1 MNHLDENTFTVATP
15 LGPFTLFVKD
25 GAVCMAVFRAGRGD
39 PRRQDLSPLAAALAA
54 RVRAYFAGEAD
65 ALDGVAVEPGGTPF
79 EREVWEALRRI
90 PAGEPRSYGALAR
103 ALGRPGAARAV
114 GRACALNPVA
124 LLVPCHRVVGADG
137 ELTGYAWGIER
148 KRWLLAHEAR
158 RRGRIAGAC
167 SASAG
172 PSPSSSPR

>member
-1 MNHLDENTFTVATP
+1 MDHLDETTFTVATP
-15 LGPFTLFVKD
+15 LGPLTLLVKD
-25 GAVCMAVFRAGRGD
+25 GAVCRAAFRPGPGD
-39 PRRQDLSPLAAALAA
+39 PPRQDPLAAALSA
-54 RVRAYFAGEAD
+54 RLGAYFAGEAD
-65 ALDGVAVEPGGTPF
+65 ALDGVTVEPGGTLF

-90 PAGEPRSYGALAR
+90 PAGESRSYGALAR

-137 ELTGYAWGIER
+137 VLTGYAWGVER

>member
-1 MNHLDENTFTVATP
+1 MEHIDETTFTVATP
-15 LGPFTLFVKD
+15 LGPLTLRVKD
-25 GAVCMAVFRAGRGD
+25 GAVCRAAFRAGPGD
-39 PRRQDLSPLAAALAA
+39 PPRQDPLAAALSV

-65 ALDGVAVEPGGTPF
+65 ALEGVIVEPEGTPF

-90 PAGEPRSYGALAR
+90 PAGESRNYGALAR
-103 ALGRPGAARAV
+103 ALGQPGAARAV

-137 ELTGYAWGIER
+137 VLTGYAWGIER
-148 KRWLLAHEAR
+148 KRWLLAHEAGR
-158 RRGRIAGAC
+158 QGRIAGAC

>member
-1 MNHLDENTFTVATP
+1 MNPHDETTFAIATP
-15 LGPFTLFVKD
+15 LGPLTLRVKD
-25 GAVCMAVFRAGRGD
+25 GAVCQAAFRAGPGD
-39 PRRQDLSPLAAALAA
+39 PPRQDPLAAALAA
-54 RVRAYFAGEAD
+54 RVRAYFAGEAE
-65 ALDGVAVEPGGTPF
+65 ALDGVTVEAEGTPF

-90 PAGEPRSYGALAR
+90 PAGESRSNGALAR

-137 ELTGYAWGIER
+137 LLTGYAWGIER